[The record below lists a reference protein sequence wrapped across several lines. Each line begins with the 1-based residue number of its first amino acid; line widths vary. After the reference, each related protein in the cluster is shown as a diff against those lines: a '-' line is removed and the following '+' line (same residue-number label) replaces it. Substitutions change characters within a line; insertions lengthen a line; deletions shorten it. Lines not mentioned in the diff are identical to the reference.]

1 MNLKTALTSIA
12 ALTLATGL
20 LAQNQAPQ
28 AFTEDVRQAL
38 KGAADKAQSS
48 IASSRIASDQAV
60 SVFFIEGDRGGY
72 VETLVRDAVL
82 AAGRTYVVPNDDENR
97 LLQKIYSEIEFDE
110 RKEGMV
116 SPRTVER
123 VNAAS
128 LKSTQVLVYGNVWTV
143 VDNDRYVLVEISLG
157 AYSIATKEF
166 LWAGQ
171 FDCRHYKPGK
181 EPGVTLVD
189 LPLQLRTTMQNDIK
203 AAIKDS
209 IGKQLK
215 TKLAAVKTVVVLPL
229 AGDEFGG
236 YITHIVVDAVTDTD
250 LTARDSDVQT
260 RAEVLRAIR
269 DRPQIADAVLFGAV
283 RALDFQVVKETP
295 REITFAGDVELQ
307 LTIEGAST
315 RNILLSETV
324 SKPFT
329 YVVPKDI
336 PPGFLKLLIDR
347 LGKKGLVAIAI
358 VALVLL
364 IVIGRILNAA
374 TRVR

>member
-1 MNLKTALTSIA
+1 MNLKIALTSIA

-20 LAQNQAPQ
+20 LAQNQTPQ
-28 AFTEDVRQAL
+28 VFTEDVRQAL
-38 KGAADKAQSS
+38 KGAADKAQASL
-48 IASSRIASDQAV
+48 ASSRIAPNQAV

-72 VETLVRDAVL
+72 VETLVRDAAL

-116 SPRTVER
+116 SPKTVER
-123 VNAAS
+123 INAAS

-181 EPGVTLVD
+181 EPSVTLVN

-215 TKLAAVKTVVVLPL
+215 TKLAAAKTVVVLPL

-283 RALDFQVVKETP
+283 RALDFQIAKETP

-307 LTIEGAST
+307 LTIEGAAT

-336 PPGFLKLLIDR
+336 PPGFFKQLIDR
-347 LGKKGLVAIAI
+347 FGKKGLVAIAI